1 MSPRRNHQNYTK
13 LSRLL
18 IPAGRP
24 PVQLTWPEPTVGGEP
39 VEQSEPRHGGDLG
52 ASLVEAMENSTTPV
66 LKTSSEAL
74 SSTVSARRPHSG
86 TSGARSGGTDVG
98 DLPTDEALV
107 TWANACREKMRAQN
121 YYLSR
126 EGLQYWLRYFFDPS
140 TDRERW
146 AYARERLGSL
156 VRE

>member
-1 MSPRRNHQNYTK
+1 
-13 LSRLL
+13 
-18 IPAGRP
+18 
-24 PVQLTWPEPTVGGEP
+24 
-39 VEQSEPRHGGDLG
+39 
-52 ASLVEAMENSTTPV
+52 MENSTAPV

-74 SSTVSARRPHSG
+74 SSTVSARPRPRKG
-86 TSGARSGGTDVG
+86 NGEPRRGGGTDVG

-156 VRE
+156 VSE